1 MKKKNHFNRYRICS
15 SENYELSRQ
24 ASLLFIMEQHYRNI
38 SIIEEIITSLPKQ
51 AYVRIF
57 GNLVPISSEE
67 VIRYE
72 KVTTIIYK

>member
-1 MKKKNHFNRYRICS
+1 MKKKNRFNRYRICS
-15 SENYELSRQ
+15 SENYELSRK
-24 ASLLFIMEQHYRNI
+24 AYLLFSIEQHYRNI